1 MKLLRFLP
9 ALLLAFLLL
18 PLAPGATVRPESPNQ
33 TYALDPVAAN
43 NTDLIKVE
51 CLDTKQIDLQITGTW
66 TATVSFQASNDDT
79 NYNSILAFPIGTVN
93 GAATTSTTA
102 TGAWVIPVTARWIRI
117 RTTSYTSGTTAGVV
131 VTRDRPTDMPTTQV
145 SLGANQSINFV
156 QLNGNTVST
165 GNGTSGT
172 GVLRVAL
179 ASDQTTNTNPL
190 LVGGTGATS
199 IGKAEDAAAAS
210 GDTGVPVFGVRRDAA
225 TASAS
230 AAADYSEVTVNRF
243 GALYNTGIRTAM
255 RSYSATGNVT
265 VAASATDVAAI
276 FGNVTTTVQVTK
288 IKVTGIQ
295 TTTGT
300 PEVLLIVRSTA
311 NSGGSSSNM
320 SVARHEQADSANS
333 STPITYTANPT
344 PGTSAGTLRRAYL
357 PVGSAAS
364 ALSGEFIFEARDEIK
379 PIVLSGTAQGL
390 VVNLNG
396 VTVTGGIFNIVIEWV
411 EF

>member
-33 TYALDPVAAN
+33 TYTLDPVVAN

-93 GAATTSTTA
+93 GAAVTSTTA
-102 TGAWVIPVTARWIRI
+102 NGSWTIPVTARWIRI
-117 RTTSYTSGTTAGVV
+117 RTTSYTSGTTGGVA
-131 VTRDRPTDMPTTQV
+131 VTRDQPTDLPTTQV

-199 IGKAEDAAAAS
+199 IGKARDSAIGAT
-210 GDTGVPVFGVRRDAA
+210 DTGVAVLTVRRDTPTAETPAA
-225 TASAS
+225 GDYIVPQYSSLGEAWVRDIGAGTTHHLIS
-230 AAADYSEVTVNRF
+230 AASTN
-243 GALYNTGIRTAM
+243 
-255 RSYSATGNVT
+255 AT
-265 VAASATDVAAI
+265 
-276 FGNVTTTVQVTK
+276 
-288 IKVTGIQ
+288 
-295 TTTGT
+295 
-300 PEVLLIVRSTA
+300 
-311 NSGGSSSNM
+311 
-320 SVARHEQADSANS
+320 SVKA
-333 STPITYTANPT
+333 
-344 PGTSAGTLRRAYL
+344 SAGTVNHIVVNNINAAVRYFKLYNK
-357 PVGSAAS
+357 AS
-364 ALSGEFIFEARDEIK
+364 APTVGTDTPVLTLAIPAGSVQS
-379 PIVLSGTAQGL
+379 IVLGTRGL
-390 VVNLNG
+390 RLG
-396 VTVTGGIFNIVIEWV
+396 TGIAYALTTGITVADTGAVSASEHAVHISYE
-411 EF
+411 